1 MSLRSPIAR
10 ARGLGS
16 AHEGVTHWW
25 AQRLTALA
33 LVALMLWF
41 VAYVVATL
49 GEGFTAARESLHAP
63 ANAILM
69 MLMVSVGFY
78 HGHLGLNVIVEDYVH
93 TAWLKFVALLAVKAI
108 AFALGVATVFAI
120 AKVAFAG

>member
-16 AHEGVTHWW
+16 AHEGVAHWW
-25 AQRLTALA
+25 GQRLTALA
-33 LVALMLWF
+33 LVPLMLWF
-41 VAYVVATL
+41 VAYVCATL
-49 GEGFTAARESLHAP
+49 GEPFAAARASLHAP

-69 MLMVSVGFY
+69 ILMVSVGFY

-93 TAWLKFVALLAVKAI
+93 TPWLKFVCLLGVKAA
-108 AFALGVATVFAI
+108 AFALGVAAVFAV